1 MEGIKVLLVDDEVE
15 FTASMRKV
23 LVRRG
28 FEVEVADDGLSA
40 LPMMTQKRFD
50 VVVLDIKM
58 PGMDGIAVLGEI
70 KRRYPATQVIMLTGH
85 YSFEGEEDPAQP
97 GAFAHLLKPIPVM
110 KLVDMIREAAVHGK
124 TAPGGGASPASS

>member
-1 MEGIKVLLVDDEVE
+1 MKGIKVLLVDDEVE

-40 LPMMTQKRFD
+40 LPMMMKQTFD

-58 PGMDGIAVLGEI
+58 PGMDGISVLAEI
-70 KRRYPATQVIMLTGH
+70 KRLHPATQVIMLTGH
-85 YSFEGEEDPAQP
+85 FSFDGEEDPAQP

-110 KLVDMIREAAVHGK
+110 KLVDVIRDAAVHGK
-124 TAPGGGASPASS
+124 TITDGGADS